1 MGKCIGNCIQCE
13 LVSREDKVTCCVFQT
28 LKQEVE
34 IRTQLKD
41 IIERLDTI
49 NRTPNLEDTELPAV
63 VIQGDKIKR
72 PKK

>member
-1 MGKCIGNCIQCE
+1 M
-13 LVSREDKVTCCVFQT
+13 FQT

-41 IIERLDTI
+41 IIERLDTM